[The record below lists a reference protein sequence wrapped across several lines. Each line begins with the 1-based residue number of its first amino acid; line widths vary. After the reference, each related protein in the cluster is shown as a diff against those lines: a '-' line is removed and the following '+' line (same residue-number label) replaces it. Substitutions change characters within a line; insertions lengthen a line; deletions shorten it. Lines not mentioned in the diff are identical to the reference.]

1 MESKRIEYIDT
12 AKFLAMILIVFS
24 HGAKEGNLI
33 AFLFSFHLPVFFF
46 LNGMTLKIGNQ
57 TFADF
62 LVKKLKRYVLPM
74 FGLGILCVL
83 FDYLIRSLTNTH
95 LTDHDILYGFSRII
109 NQTRAY
115 AIWFLTALFFVDLM
129 LFGLS
134 KLFKDKLIPMGI
146 SSLAILGVGLAYI
159 LFYNIPFAWN
169 FDASLFGL
177 IFTYFGYAFHH
188 PKCTKVYNLLTRR
201 RMVGFI
207 VGLCLMYVTYL
218 LSVYNYTT
226 QIAHLEMFS
235 RIYRAAYI
243 TLPCALI
250 GCFGFTL
257 LCRGITNPVLAKPV
271 EINLALL
278 AFHQVLAFP
287 LFMNFIAKD
296 WWIAVWSLPTTDPR
310 FLAYVLTATAFA
322 IALSAAIHFLL
333 KYSPLSLIVNQP
345 LPDFYRKKSLH

>member
-129 LFGLS
+129 
-134 KLFKDKLIPMGI
+134 
-146 SSLAILGVGLAYI
+146 
-159 LFYNIPFAWN
+159 
-169 FDASLFGL
+169 LFGL